1 MYVEFRVDLL
11 ADYYL
16 INNSVPIGMFKTLLV
31 EDNLLY
37 RGVLKGALLQRFA
50 GMETREASDAQAAL
64 DILGNFHADLII
76 TDISLKEDSSGLELA
91 RNIKLEYPDAVVV
104 ILSQYDVPEYRA
116 VASQNGADHFLS
128 KSTSLEKIFA
138 YVDSVVI
145 SKGASS

>member
-1 MYVEFRVDLL
+1 MCVEYRVDLL
-11 ADYYL
+11 ADYCL
-16 INNSVPIGMFKTLLV
+16 INNSELIGMFKTLLV

-64 DILGNFHADLII
+64 DILGDFHADLII

-91 RNIKLEYPDAVVV
+91 RHIKLEHPDTVVV